1 MRVFQSS
8 SIARALSVSNRA
20 AAIIHQATGA
30 PKSMK
35 FSWLQEEGRLLSY
48 HLRKTQGEPF
58 VFKIS
63 ADKALRYFGL
73 TPPQRYVEF
82 NYIPIPLP
90 TMSQITS
97 FAEWLKEHPITV
109 FSPEMC
115 HPTVDRPQEMKK
127 IDKVLEKQ
135 SKSVKVLYLVGEPGV
150 GKSQLA
156 RKYGVNYAERI
167 STSSK
172 TVLTLD
178 MSDFRANYCKLAM
191 KLGLS
196 HSVINSQS
204 LSTVAEEMKK
214 SLSTRN
220 YWMLII
226 DNYNSTDYE
235 GFERGTITVVIVYPG
250 MHGA

>member
-1 MRVFQSS
+1 MMRVFQSS

-20 AAIIHQATGA
+20 IIHQATGA
-30 PKSMK
+30 PKSIK
-35 FSWLQEEGRLLSY
+35 FSWLQQEGRLLSY
-48 HLRKTQGEPF
+48 HQRKTQGEPL
-58 VFKIS
+58 VFKTS
-63 ADKALRYFGL
+63 ADKALRYFSL
-73 TPPQRYVEF
+73 IPPQRYEF
-82 NYIPIPLP
+82 ALPIPLP

-97 FAEWLKEHPITV
+97 FAEWLKEQPITV
-109 FSPEMC
+109 FSPEVC
-115 HPTVDRPQEMKK
+115 HPMVDRPQEMKK
-127 IDKVLEKQ
+127 IDEVLEKQ
-135 SKSVKVLYLVGEPGV
+135 SKSVNVLYLVGEPGV

-178 MSDFRANYCKLAM
+178 MSDFRANYYKLAI

-196 HSVINSQS
+196 HSVINSKS

-214 SLSTRN
+214 ILSTRN

-235 GFERGTITVVIVYPG
+235 GFERGMITVAIVYPG
-250 MHGA
+250 MHEA